1 MKSKTKKD
9 EVKLFLYVLMGMI
22 LSWTLY
28 VGYATSL
35 NQKFLQQ
42 EGLRSKVLR
51 VSESYLLDFTN
62 IVTFGVL
69 KDNKNAF
76 DYQERILNKEFVV
89 LNDND
94 KCKHN

>member
-22 LSWTLY
+22 LSWALY
-28 VGYATSL
+28 VGYTISL
-35 NQKFLQQ
+35 NQNCLQQ
-42 EGLRSKVLR
+42 EGLSSKVLR

-69 KDNKNAF
+69 KDDRNVF
-76 DYQERILNKEFVV
+76 DYQVRLLNKEFGV
-89 LNDND
+89 LKDND
-94 KCKHN
+94 KCTNN

>member
-22 LSWTLY
+22 LSWALY
-28 VGYATSL
+28 VGYATPL
-35 NQKFLQQ
+35 NQKCLQQ

>member
-22 LSWTLY
+22 LSWALY

-35 NQKFLQQ
+35 NQKCLQQ

>member
-9 EVKLFLYVLMGMI
+9 EV
-22 LSWTLY
+22 
-28 VGYATSL
+28 GYATSL
-35 NQKFLQQ
+35 NQKCLQQ

>member
-9 EVKLFLYVLMGMI
+9 EVKLFLYVLMGTI
-22 LSWTLY
+22 LSWVLY
-28 VGYATSL
+28 VGYAIPL
-35 NQKFLQQ
+35 NQKCLQQ
-42 EGLRSKVLR
+42 ERLSSKVLR

-76 DYQERILNKEFVV
+76 DYQERLLNKEFGI
-89 LNDND
+89 LKDND
-94 KCKHN
+94 KCTYN

>member
-9 EVKLFLYVLMGMI
+9 EVKLFIYVLMGMI
-22 LSWTLY
+22 LSWALY

-35 NQKFLQQ
+35 NKKCLQH
-42 EGLRSKVLR
+42 ERLSSKVLR

-69 KDNKNAF
+69 KDRGSTPEPPKF
-76 DYQERILNKEFVV
+76 PLPQFQP
-89 LNDND
+89 
-94 KCKHN
+94 